1 MGRARDPN
9 RNKAFEIYK
18 EHDGKIDLAEI
29 ASRLNI
35 SPGTVRGWK
44 SKDSWDKKLNGTF
57 QKSMERSKNKKMEE
71 KKAAERDVEQV
82 MKNPDLT
89 DKQRLFCIYYSRCFN
104 ATKAYQKAYECDY
117 FTAKAHGF

>member
-71 KKAAERDVEQV
+71 KKAAERDIE
-82 MKNPDLT
+82 
-89 DKQRLFCIYYSRCFN
+89 
-104 ATKAYQKAYECDY
+104 
-117 FTAKAHGF
+117 